1 MHIFSMLMPL
11 YEFTTISRMYVF
23 FIVWKKRTAAKYFGY
38 SYHLQFSRF
47 FEGYYFTIK
56 GYGTTAQLGM
66 RLFRN
71 SAATSAFGRPT
82 SFGLEKK

>member
-1 MHIFSMLMPL
+1 MEKEDCSKIFWIFLPPT
-11 YEFTTISRMYVF
+11 E
-23 FIVWKKRTAAKYFGY
+23 
-38 SYHLQFSRF
+38 FSRF